1 MKKLQQQ
8 PLVSAT
14 STSGSSDIRYYS
26 KHREEKHQII
36 IIKWFVLEKTLKS
49 SQIQHPAVCSGLP
62 RAPPTWPWV
71 PSETG
76 QPQLSERPEPH
87 CPLSKEIPPNIQP
100 KPLLSRFKTIPP
112 GPITI
117 QTLLGMYLTAFMKN
131 LLKALFFLYQLWS
144 TRLLIWDT

>member
-1 MKKLQQQ
+1 MAWVEKDHNAHQFQPPAMCRVTNQQ
-8 PLVSAT
+8 T
-14 STSGSSDIRYYS
+14 R
-26 KHREEKHQII
+26 
-36 IIKWFVLEKTLKS
+36 
-49 SQIQHPAVCSGLP
+49 LP
-62 RAPPTWPWV
+62 RATSSLALNASRGW
-71 PSETG
+71 STHSLLG
-76 QPQLSERPEPH
+76 QPVPVHHHPLSE
-87 CPLSKEIPPNIQP
+87 EIPPNIQP